1 MKRVALFPGQG
12 AQCIGMG
19 VACARSH
26 APSRR
31 LFEEASEI
39 LQYDLLRLLEEGP
52 SDKINKTGVAQPAL
66 LTTSLAVYTKWRDT
80 AEEPVQFD
88 ACAGLSLGEY
98 SALCFAGVLSFK
110 DAVALTAQRGSLMQ
124 KAAEEHPGDMFAIL
138 GLGKEDTERLCAA
151 AAAAAAATA
160 AESKCVDGS
169 RPGGSGSAAHCGV
182 ANYLCKGNYA
192 VSVSRAAA
200 QALQEAAT
208 AAKAKRCIKL
218 QVDGAFHSPLMAPAA
233 EGLATA
239 IESVPFNKPRIPI
252 VLNVDAQIHTD
263 PSVIKRKLL
272 QQLTSPT
279 QWQQSMEHLGELG
292 VEESVEFGPG
302 AVLTK
307 LMNKINPT
315 VRTLHVE

>member
-1 MKRVALFPGQG
+1 
-12 AQCIGMG
+12 MG

-138 GLGKEDTERLCAA
+138 
-151 AAAAAAATA
+151 
-160 AESKCVDGS
+160 
-169 RPGGSGSAAHCGV
+169 